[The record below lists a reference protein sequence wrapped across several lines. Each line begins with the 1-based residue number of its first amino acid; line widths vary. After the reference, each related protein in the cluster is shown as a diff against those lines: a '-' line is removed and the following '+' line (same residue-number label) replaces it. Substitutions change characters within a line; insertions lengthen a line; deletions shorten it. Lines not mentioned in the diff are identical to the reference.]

1 MFFMTEKKI
10 TKKDRFNQLLAMES
24 VTAIEGMEEFI
35 LHEIEL
41 LDRKRT
47 PSGKDAVNAKENIEI
62 LEHIKEYL
70 AEHNGQG
77 FSCSDLM
84 KTVPAEMS
92 VKEIT
97 LPRISNILNTASKN
111 GNGII
116 RYEEKRKAY
125 FKLA

>member
-1 MFFMTEKKI
+1 MTEKKI
-10 TKKDRFNQLLAMES
+10 TKKDRFNQLLAMEE
-24 VTAIEGMEEFI
+24 VKAIEGMVDFI
-35 LHEIEL
+35 NHEIEL

-47 PSGKDAVNAKENIEI
+47 PSGKDAANAQENIAI

-70 AEHNGQG
+70 VDHKNEG
-77 FSCSDLM
+77 FSCSELM
-84 KTVPAEMS
+84 KIVPAEMS

-111 GNGII
+111 GNGIV
-116 RYEEKRKAY
+116 RYEKKRKAY

>member
-1 MFFMTEKKI
+1 MTEKYI
-10 TKKDRFNQLLAMES
+10 TKRDRFNQLLAMDS
-24 VTAIEGMEEFI
+24 VKAIEGMVDFI
-35 LHEIEL
+35 NHEIEL

-47 PSGKDAVNAKENIEI
+47 PSGKNAANAQENTAI

-70 AEHNGQG
+70 AEHKDEN
-77 FSCSDLM
+77 FSCSELM
-84 KTVPAEMS
+84 KIVPAEMS

-111 GNGII
+111 GNGIV
-116 RYEEKRKAY
+116 RHEKKRKAY

>member
-1 MFFMTEKKI
+1 MTEKKI
-10 TKKDRFNQLLAMES
+10 TKREMFEMLLAMEE
-24 VTAIEGMEEFI
+24 VKATKGMIEFI
-35 LHEIEL
+35 NHEIEL

-47 PSGKDAVNAKENIEI
+47 PSGKDAANAQENIVI
-62 LEHIKEYL
+62 LEHIKKYL
-70 AEHNGQG
+70 AEHENEG
-77 FSCSDLM
+77 FNCSELM
-84 KTVPAEMS
+84 KIVPPEMS

-111 GNGII
+111 GKGIA

>member
-1 MFFMTEKKI
+1 MTEKKI

-24 VTAIEGMEEFI
+24 VKAIEGMEEFI

-62 LEHIKEYL
+62 LEHIKGYL
-70 AEHNGQG
+70 AEHNEQG
-77 FSCSDLM
+77 FSCSELM
-84 KTVPAEMS
+84 KIVPAEMS

-111 GNGII
+111 GNGVV